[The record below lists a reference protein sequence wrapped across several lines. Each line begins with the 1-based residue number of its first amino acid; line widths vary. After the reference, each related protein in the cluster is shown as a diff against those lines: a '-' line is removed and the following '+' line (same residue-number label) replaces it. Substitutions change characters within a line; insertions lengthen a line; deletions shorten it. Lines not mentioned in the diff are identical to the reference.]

1 MISGDIGEKDRLLTG
16 YIMATVKIKHLL
28 RKYDCLYYQRRIPTD
43 LKGEYPQS
51 IIRERL
57 STDDLAEAAKLCA
70 KYAARDNI
78 KWQAIRSGAD
88 PEEAAQTAL
97 ILRVIRSQPKA
108 ISLTDALARYLA
120 EHKKGQDPRFIRDA
134 RRAIGF
140 VTEAAGDLPL
150 EKYTRDHARAVR
162 DALMVGHSTGTVRR
176 RIATVN
182 AIFNLG
188 RREFNI
194 QCMNPF
200 EKLAIACEG
209 LDTIKRLPFTQDE
222 RQQIEQACRKMD
234 DDIRHI
240 IAIQLGTGAR
250 LRELVGL
257 RREDIFLD
265 CAIPYIAIRP
275 NAVRGMKT
283 PGSERNVPLLVV
295 GLWGAKQALTASD
308 RSAWLF
314 PRYANDLEVR
324 SDAASATINKFF
336 SKTLNIPRTTHSFRH
351 AMKDLL
357 RDAGI
362 PEEMSKAILG
372 HGSRSVA
379 DQYGSGF
386 SLQRKQEALERIK

>member
-1 MISGDIGEKDRLLTG
+1 MISEDIGEKDRLLAG

-57 STDDLAEAAKLCA
+57 STDDLAEAG
-70 KYAARDNI
+70 
-78 KWQAIRSGAD
+78 QAIRSGAD

-283 PGSERNVPLLVV
+283 PGSERNVPLLGV

-362 PEEMSKAILG
+362 PEEMSKALLG

-386 SLQRKQEALERIK
+386 NLQRKAEALERIK